1 MEFPFRLGSFLAIL
15 LLGLVVGA
23 SLPSLFLVDFLE
35 ALLEKQA
42 SPEAV
47 REMVKPMV
55 DMKEAVPMESVRS
68 SLEAIQL
75 PGAAW
80 NKE

>member
-1 MEFPFRLGSFLAIL
+1 VEFPFRLGSFLALL

-55 DMKEAVPMESVRS
+55 DMKEAG
-68 SLEAIQL
+68 SLE
-75 PGAAW
+75 
-80 NKE
+80 